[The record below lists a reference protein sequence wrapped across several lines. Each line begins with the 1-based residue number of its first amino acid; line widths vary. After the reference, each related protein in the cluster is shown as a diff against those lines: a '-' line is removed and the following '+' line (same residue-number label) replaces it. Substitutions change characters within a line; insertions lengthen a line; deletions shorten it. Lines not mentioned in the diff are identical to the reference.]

1 MEENLSNSERK
12 IIIGAA
18 IKAQKALIQASI
30 DTRNKKQ
37 IVRHNAIIAQQLERE
52 KRLFNMNKPLFIIY
66 ALLGQIIVIIAI
78 VDVET
83 EKVIYG
89 PETYDR
95 DLKTEIHFG
104 KKGKRGMVTSSKYIP
119 TYEVSTSDGETFS
132 FQRSDG
138 TIAMEFESPLT
149 YPELRRQTEKNVQI
163 RPFLYDPRN
172 IISDEN
178 KKQPVEYPKLSPEI
192 AGQFVLLV
200 NKIVQELSSKEFP
213 YHISETIRLLS
224 KSTVAVE

>member
-1 MEENLSNSERK
+1 MEENLSNKGKKYYFWEK
-12 IIIGAA
+12 IES
-18 IKAQKALIQASI
+18 KYNFVTQKKEEKQQ
-30 DTRNKKQ
+30 KQ

-178 KKQPVEYPKLSPEI
+178 KKRFVEDPKLSPEI

-200 NKIVQELSSKEFP
+200 NKIVKELSSKKFP
-213 YHISETIRLLS
+213 YHISEPIRLLS